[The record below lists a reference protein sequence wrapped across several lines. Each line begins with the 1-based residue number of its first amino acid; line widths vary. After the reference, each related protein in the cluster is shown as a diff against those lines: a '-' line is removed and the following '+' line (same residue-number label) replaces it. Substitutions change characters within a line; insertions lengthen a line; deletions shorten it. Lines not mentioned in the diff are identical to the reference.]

1 MKFGLFGGARVSGA
15 GASGSTGG
23 MSGDSLGLAAYI
35 DYVLL
40 AEELGFSNVFMVEHH
55 FTGGGQVSSSLGL
68 LTYLAARTSRIR
80 LGTAVIVL
88 PWHNPALLAESVA
101 TLDLLSG
108 GRFDFGVGKGYKPQE
123 FEGFAMNPAE
133 APERFEETLSFLR
146 KALSSDQRFSHH
158 GKFWNFQN
166 VVIEPRPVQT
176 PHPPI
181 WLAAN
186 SEASIRRA
194 ARDGCSM
201 LLDQVS
207 PIDQIIERI
216 AIYREE
222 QKRAGVEIPG
232 QVGVTRGM
240 HIVDT
245 EEARKEMIEHYA
257 LLLDKGRVFKFSGVE
272 GAEGR
277 RRYAES
283 DAPLIGT
290 PEQLIS
296 PLRRLADGGADL
308 ILLADMSGSASGLR
322 SFAREVMPAFNPQKS
337 ALVEVA

>member
-1 MKFGLFGGARVSGA
+1 MKFGLFGGARVSGTAAA
-15 GASGSTGG
+15 GATGG
-23 MSGDSLGLAAYI
+23 MSGDSLGLGAYI

-68 LTYLAARTSRIR
+68 LTYLAARTTRIR

-101 TLDLLSG
+101 TLDLLSE

-146 KALSSDQRFSHH
+146 KALSSSGRFSHQ
-158 GKFWNFQN
+158 GKYWTFRD
-166 VVIEPRPVQT
+166 VVIEPRPVQA

-186 SEASIRRA
+186 SDASIRRA
-194 ARDGCSM
+194 AREGCSM

-216 AIYREE
+216 AIYRDE
-222 QKRAGVEIPG
+222 QKRAGVEFKG
-232 QVGVTRGM
+232 QIGVTRGM

-272 GAEGR
+272 GEEGR
-277 RRYAES
+277 RRYIAS
-283 DAPLIGT
+283 DAPLIGR

-308 ILLADMSGSASGLR
+308 ILLADMSGSTSGLK
-322 SFAREVMPAFNPQKS
+322 SFAREVMPAFNPRT
-337 ALVEVA
+337 ALVDVA